1 MNYKK
6 VYKSGSFT
14 VEISLLMPFI
24 LMVVLLLLFWMIYMY
39 DLSVMQSALTRGTK
53 QVFYYV
59 GESNALIEKECAQV
73 IYSDLKDCLL
83 CVEDLEVSIQVS
95 AMSVEGKVTGVFS
108 VPEILSV
115 KDHSGNSIWRL
126 HTEWKEPKLHT
137 AQLIL
142 TGQQAKEIYEK
153 ITEDIKEG
161 EGDVREEN
169 GE

>member
-1 MNYKK
+1 MKYKK
-6 VYKSGSFT
+6 NYKSGSFT

-24 LMVVLLLLFWMIYMY
+24 LMIVLLLLFWMIYMY

-83 CVEDLEVSIQVS
+83 CVEDLEVTIQVS
-95 AMSVEGKVTGVFS
+95 AMSVKGKITGVFS
-108 VPEILSV
+108 VPEILPI
-115 KDHSGNSIWRL
+115 KNHSGNSIWSL

-137 AQLIL
+137 AKLIL
-142 TGQQAKEIYEK
+142 TGQQAKDIYDG
-153 ITEDIKEG
+153 ITDSGKEED
-161 EGDVREEN
+161 VQEETS
-169 GE
+169 E